1 MLFVTPVEQYL
12 SGGNNTAFAVAP
24 AVFYDATS
32 QRWYIKNTANTTG
45 EESIFSGQQFNVM
58 IVDF

>member
-12 SGGNNTAFAVAP
+12 TGGNNFTPAVAP

>member
-12 SGGNNTAFAVAP
+12 FGGNNIAQAVAP

-45 EESIFSGQQFNVM
+45 EESILSGQQFNVM